1 MYEHIVGFL
10 EIMMK
15 GHFTLRPSDGPS
27 MTGLS
32 PPALG
37 YEVQGGSR
45 WQHSTTAGDD
55 SGGGAALQREESAM
69 VGFARQA
76 TQIHRHFSR
85 SVCKAT

>member
-32 PPALG
+32 PPALE
-37 YEVQGGSR
+37 YEVQGGSK
-45 WQHSTTAGDD
+45 WQQV
-55 SGGGAALQREESAM
+55 AAFHNCR
-69 VGFARQA
+69 
-76 TQIHRHFSR
+76 
-85 SVCKAT
+85 